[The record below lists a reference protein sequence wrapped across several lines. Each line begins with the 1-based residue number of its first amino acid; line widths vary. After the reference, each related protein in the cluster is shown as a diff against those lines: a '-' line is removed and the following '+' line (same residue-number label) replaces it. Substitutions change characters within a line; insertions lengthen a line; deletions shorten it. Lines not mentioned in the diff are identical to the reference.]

1 MEEVGRDGPH
11 ARLRGA
17 AHGGRG
23 GVNLTSLSQK
33 DAGIKPQDCREEE
46 GGKEGEEVPHDN
58 PFQTPVSMLLYRLA
72 RNILETGDR
81 SEEEGTVRELLQN
94 CLALFDSEKLPH
106 IATSAHFL
114 LSELYVPE
122 GTDPTHPGF
131 GTKEEEDT
139 SEEQSEEEEGEQQ
152 ASVGVSTLCLPTPAL
167 GDLWGEA
174 FRSPPI
180 SATVS
185 DRCHS
190 ALRHLAQGLAFLSSL
205 KARREARARQEL
217 KEREME
223 DWSVITMRNQK
234 TRRYRR

>member
-1 MEEVGRDGPH
+1 M
-11 ARLRGA
+11 A
-17 AHGGRG
+17 
-23 GVNLTSLSQK
+23 
-33 DAGIKPQDCREEE
+33 
-46 GGKEGEEVPHDN
+46 
-58 PFQTPVSMLLYRLA
+58 LL
-72 RNILETGDR
+72 
-81 SEEEGTVRELLQN
+81 
-94 CLALFDSEKLPH
+94 DSEKFPH

-114 LSELYVPE
+114 LSELFVPE

-131 GTKEEEDT
+131 GTKEEEDN
-139 SEEQSEEEEGEQQ
+139 SEEQSEEEEGEGVQQ

-205 KARREARARQEL
+205 EARREARARQEL
-217 KEREME
+217 KEREMAE
-223 DWSVITMRNQK
+223 RENIRMSVPHNPIPMGYSSRE
-234 TRRYRR
+234 TRESTAPVMESRLLGAR